1 MGKKRT
7 RRVCR
12 ALYALTIIV
21 TVIATLG
28 IIGSVLCLVHGRLWA
43 ILPLA
48 INIAFAWF
56 AEELAE
62 ATEKRM
68 G

>member
-12 ALYALTIIV
+12 ALFVLTIIV

-28 IIGSVLCLVHGRLWA
+28 IIGSVLCLVHGRVWA

-48 INIAFAWF
+48 INIGLVWLAD
-56 AEELAE
+56 ELAE